1 MDRLKVKER
10 INSDRQKE
18 FSIFQI
24 TSSVGKDQRQMFFVC
39 MNVYVSVFGCV
50 FAHSQSKPFMGIY
63 VHLSMIMAAQVKAH
77 SSDWNQKCCKFCV
90 ILWQT
95 CDVKNDPFYYPP
107 SVLWLKSKS
116 FYMEALSG
124 TRYSLTQTSNHPV

>member
-1 MDRLKVKER
+1 MDSLRGKER

-18 FSIFQI
+18 FFIFQI

-39 MNVYVSVFGCV
+39 MYVCV

-63 VHLSMIMAAQVKAH
+63 VHLSMIMAAQVKAQ
-77 SSDWNQKCCKFCV
+77 SSDWNQKRCKLFV
-90 ILWQT
+90 IFWQT

-107 SVLWLKSKS
+107 SVVWLKSKS
-116 FYMEALSG
+116 FYMEA
-124 TRYSLTQTSNHPV
+124 